1 MKIIDCDLILPHI
14 AIIARAFVTKPIYLL
29 YIHSPM
35 YLQRRGIENA
45 RTNAAEIA
53 SVTART
59 ADSEYT
65 LSYVFWLKR
74 IFARAKNN
82 GPNTDVLYA

>member
-1 MKIIDCDLILPHI
+1 
-14 AIIARAFVTKPIYLL
+14 
-29 YIHSPM
+29 M

-74 IFARAKNN
+74 IFAGAKNN
-82 GPNTDVLYA
+82 GPNTDVLHV